1 MTVYPNPGTGFV
13 SINLP
18 LNFKGWMTIT
28 NAHGGVSMSRH
39 IQNGGKIDLDLSA
52 YEGINIIR
60 LRAIDGTLFTTKVI
74 ILK

>member
-1 MTVYPNPGTGFV
+1 
-13 SINLP
+13 
-18 LNFKGWMTIT
+18 MTIT